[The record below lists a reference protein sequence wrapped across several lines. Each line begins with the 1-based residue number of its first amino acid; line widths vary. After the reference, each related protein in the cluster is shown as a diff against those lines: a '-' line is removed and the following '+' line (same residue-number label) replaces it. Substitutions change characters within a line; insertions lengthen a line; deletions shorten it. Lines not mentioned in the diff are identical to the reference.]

1 MKIMYPQ
8 LAHLLIY
15 YLNMALCRALD
26 SPVTI
31 VVLYF
36 HITSVWGILVYQ
48 ITIPLLFI
56 GSQTRTSQ
64 KLVNNITRRV

>member
-15 YLNMALCRALD
+15 YLNMALYRALG

-36 HITSVWGILVYQ
+36 HITSAWGILVYQ
-48 ITIPLLFI
+48 IAIHLLFI

-64 KLVNNITRRV
+64 KLVNIITRRV

>member
-36 HITSVWGILVYQ
+36 HITIVVLYYQ